1 MKRGVWLILAAL
13 AVISATAPFHYMPEP
28 VGVIESAPPA
38 GPTPPPA
45 VRVSHEFVTVEIP
58 PPEGR
63 ANAPRVIGPRTSLAA
78 NRPGAKP
85 SRPAGAPKTAT
96 HDPAPT
102 VRRGSRDRN
111 LLERAGR
118 VLIGDGKY
126 RPEPFPRV
134 R

>member
-45 VRVSHEFVTVEIP
+45 VRVSHEFVTVEI
-58 PPEGR
+58 R
-63 ANAPRVIGPRTSLAA
+63 PRTSLAA